1 MVRFPKKIRGI
12 ETHIAGAIVSGAGLS
27 FLCSFIGT
35 EYVVLGAVLGLCI
48 GAALPMLRRKRQADE
63 IPEKYQ
69 TGRWEE
75 DLGNGRKR
83 ITRRI
88 NIRDLVDNPE
98 LAKTLF
104 ED

>member
-1 MVRFPKKIRGI
+1 MGLLLYIIVGGVFAILGYLTKIVKDARKKLKK
-12 ETHIAGAIVSGAGLS
+12 E
-27 FLCSFIGT
+27 
-35 EYVVLGAVLGLCI
+35 
-48 GAALPMLRRKRQADE
+48 DE

-69 TGRWEE
+69 TGRWET

-88 NIRDLVDNPE
+88 NINDLVDNPE